1 VIVGLDLGNE
11 GRWELACELV
21 SDGHGG
27 RRWVEDK
34 LRARASERKMR
45 AEEESE

>member
-1 VIVGLDLGNE
+1 VGLGLVNG
-11 GRWELACELV
+11 GRWEPGCDLV

-27 RRWVEDK
+27 RRWVEDEP
-34 LRARASERKMR
+34 RARASESETR